1 MTTGRRETI
10 LRTGRLRRSGA
21 GAVIAR
27 PAIERAF
34 QIGLPPRRL
43 AERIFRRLRNMFQYM
58 ANKAAPQPNDPAER
72 SRGFRNGD
80 HRKTPGGQAGARCLS
95 VTGSLRSKS
104 GDGASYHGVDALQAS
119 IRTGASACSSVS
131 AHIVIIPP
139 ALAQS
144 RRFAGRYI
152 GMALEGAAF
161 PGHAPVLNDGC
172 RARFRS
178 AEAAQRIAGQETSF
192 PPTLCPFRR
201 RTGWLRPSIRPASS
215 PHGKHRIPCPGR
227 RCDREILP
235 YSRSPMESGHAEH
248 TRRFEA

>member
-1 MTTGRRETI
+1 MTKGCRETI

-161 PGHAPVLNDGC
+161 PGHAPVLNDGR

-192 PPTLCPFRR
+192 PPDALSV
-201 RTGWLRPSIRPASS
+201 PSPNRMAP
-215 PHGKHRIPCPGR
+215 P
-227 RCDREILP
+227 
-235 YSRSPMESGHAEH
+235 
-248 TRRFEA
+248 

>member
-1 MTTGRRETI
+1 MIALLAQVVRLIVPAIERMTKGFRETI
-10 LRTGRLRRSGA
+10 LRTGGLRRSWP

-43 AERIFRRLRNMFQYM
+43 AERIFRRLRDMFQYM
-58 ANKAAPQPNDPAER
+58 ANQAAPQPNDPAER
-72 SRGFRNGD
+72 SRGFRNSD

-104 GDGASYHGVDALQAS
+104 GDSASYHRVDALQAS
-119 IRTGASACSSVS
+119 IRTGASVRSSVS

-139 ALAQS
+139 APAQS

-161 PGHAPVLNDGC
+161 PGHAPVLNDGR

-192 PPTLCPFRR
+192 PRYSFV
-201 RTGWLRPSIRPASS
+201 PSPNRMAP
-215 PHGKHRIPCPGR
+215 P
-227 RCDREILP
+227 
-235 YSRSPMESGHAEH
+235 
-248 TRRFEA
+248 